1 MVIDVGSATKLTN
14 EPIEVCVERRNVN
27 AMAPAPCTFSGSSVA
42 QCPIIPM
49 LLHWHQTLA
58 NSAIVQ
64 VTANHKMAIEE
75 VLE

>member
-1 MVIDVGSATKLTN
+1 
-14 EPIEVCVERRNVN
+14 
-27 AMAPAPCTFSGSSVA
+27 
-42 QCPIIPM
+42 M

-75 VLE
+75 VLEELVRWPFAGGEAGDRGRASTVVRVWTF